1 MVELAERCM
10 ADYDEDGWKDPA
22 YRDGSD
28 VSILGKLLSVI
39 PGLVPGIH
47 LSANLAIR
55 CWLYFCN
62 KCRDDTCAT
71 FTPCVAAASAR

>member
-28 VSILGKLLSVI
+28 VSILGKL
-39 PGLVPGIH
+39 
-47 LSANLAIR
+47 
-55 CWLYFCN
+55 
-62 KCRDDTCAT
+62 
-71 FTPCVAAASAR
+71 